1 MSTHADGNALFY
13 ASGRATSSEISPRLT
28 DKRCY
33 NARPSQPT
41 ATIIMMKLIGSLT
54 SPYVRKVRIVLAE
67 KKIDYEFVVDNPW
80 DAATEVPQHN
90 PLGKVPV
97 LLMEDGSPLIDSRV
111 IVDYLDTVTP
121 LSRLIP
127 EANRQRLETKR
138 WEALADGVTDAAVSA
153 LLESRRKP
161 AEQSKSWSERQL
173 GKVTLGLKALDT
185 ELGDKPWCTGN
196 AYSLADIATG
206 ACLGFVS
213 FRFPKIDWRKA
224 HPGLEKLYEKL
235 MQRQSFIDTEPK
247 A

>member
-1 MSTHADGNALFY
+1 LAKN
-13 ASGRATSSEISPRLT
+13 
-28 DKRCY
+28 RCY
-33 NARPSQPT
+33 NARPSQLT

-67 KKIDYEFVVDNPW
+67 KKIEYEFIVDNPW
-80 DAATEVPQHN
+80 DAATIAPQHN

-127 EANRQRLETKR
+127 EANRERIETKR
-138 WEALADGVTDAAVSA
+138 WEAMADGITDAAVSA

-173 GKVTLGLKALDT
+173 GKVTLGLKALNA

-206 ACLGFVS
+206 ACLGFLS
-213 FRFPKIDWRKA
+213 FRFPKIDWRAA

-235 MQRQSFIDTEPK
+235 MLRQSFIDTVPK